1 MKKIETERLTM
12 EIMSVR
18 ELLALAEEYRLS
30 GPELC
35 KAYREMAQVYEE
47 HPGEREWYTSWR
59 ISTKDGVEVGDAD
72 FKGLG
77 SDGRI
82 EIGYGIREEF
92 RRCGYA
98 TEAVGGLCGY
108 ALACPEITAV
118 EAETAPDN
126 EISVKV
132 LVKNGFAPTGT
143 FGEEGPRFIKTK

>member
-12 EIMSVR
+12 EIMSVH

-30 GPELC
+30 DPELC

-98 TEAVGGLCGY
+98 
-108 ALACPEITAV
+108 LACPEITAV

-132 LVKNGFAPTGT
+132 LVKNGFTSTGT
-143 FGEEGPRFIKTK
+143 FGEEGPRFIKNK

>member
-12 EIMSVR
+12 EIMSVH

-30 GPELC
+30 DPELC

-108 ALACPEITAV
+108 EIGRASCRERV
-118 EAETAPDN
+118 
-126 EISVKV
+126 
-132 LVKNGFAPTGT
+132 
-143 FGEEGPRFIKTK
+143 

>member
-30 GPELC
+30 DPELC

-77 SDGRI
+77 SDGHI
-82 EIGYGIREEF
+82 EIGYGIRPEH

-98 TEAVGGLCGY
+98 TEAVGALCAY
-108 ALACPEITAV
+108 ALACPEVTAI
-118 EAETAPDN
+118 EAVTDPAN
-126 EISVKV
+126 EISQKV
-132 LVKNGFAPTGT
+132 LTKNGFAPTGT
-143 FGEEGPRFIKTK
+143 FGEEGPRYIKTK

>member
-30 GPELC
+30 DPELC

-47 HPGEREWYTSWR
+47 HPDEHEWYTSWR

-77 SDGRI
+77 SDGHI
-82 EIGYGIREEF
+82 EIGYGIRPEH

-98 TEAVGGLCGY
+98 TEAVGALCAY
-108 ALACPEITAV
+108 ALACPEVTAI
-118 EAETAPDN
+118 EAETDPDN
-126 EISVKV
+126 ETSVKV
-132 LVKNGFAPTGT
+132 LTKNGFASTGT
-143 FGEEGPRFIKTK
+143 FGEEGPRFIKNK

>member
-30 GPELC
+30 DPELC

-82 EIGYGIREEF
+82 EIGYGIR
-92 RRCGYA
+92 
-98 TEAVGGLCGY
+98 GLCGY

-132 LVKNGFAPTGT
+132 LVKNGFASTGT

>member
-1 MKKIETERLTM
+1 MRRIETQRLII
-12 EIMSVR
+12 EIMSVA
-18 ELLALAEEYRLS
+18 ELHGLAEDCKTAD
-30 GPELC
+30 PELSE
-35 KAYREMAQVYEE
+35 AYIEMAQAYAE

-132 LVKNGFAPTGT
+132 LVKNGFASTGT